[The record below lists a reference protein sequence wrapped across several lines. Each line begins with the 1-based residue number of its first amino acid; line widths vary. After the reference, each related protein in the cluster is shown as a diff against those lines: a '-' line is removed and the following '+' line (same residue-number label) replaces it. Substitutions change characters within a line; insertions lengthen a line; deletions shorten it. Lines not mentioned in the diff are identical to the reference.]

1 MELNES
7 FETLLKWQ
15 PGNEP
20 RLTTVPNGA
29 EGNEPKDN
37 FGFSELLHNC
47 RPKIRRYISRME
59 KSPSAR
65 QF

>member
-20 RLTTVPNGA
+20 RLSTVPNGA
-29 EGNEPKDN
+29 EGKEPSDILK
-37 FGFSELLHNC
+37 FE
-47 RPKIRRYISRME
+47 
-59 KSPSAR
+59 
-65 QF
+65 